1 MYKIYLI
8 VFLWSAQF
16 YAGQT
21 ALNSKHLNN
30 NSGMFDGFPFIL
42 IVDIN

>member
-1 MYKIYLI
+1 MSKIYLI
-8 VFLWSAQF
+8 TLVFAVQF

-30 NSGMFDGFPFIL
+30 NSGMLNYI
-42 IVDIN
+42 